1 MAALEHLEIHNGWG
15 IYRPRGQFSLV
26 DAVDLVTRAIA
37 HCRESE
43 ANKLLVDAT
52 GFIDLPIP
60 TLLDRFLMVEDW
72 AQEARSVVVVAM
84 VASPEY
90 IHPRKFGVNVAL
102 QFGLICDVYSS
113 EEDASAW
120 LMETASHVK

>member
-84 VASPEY
+84 AGTSMACA
-90 IHPRKFGVNVAL
+90 HAF
-102 QFGLICDVYSS
+102 
-113 EEDASAW
+113 ASAARCCRYRHPAAG
-120 LMETASHVK
+120 TH